1 MRSPLAW
8 LIASC
13 LAGCSCSDG
22 GNSTSTS
29 AGGQP
34 GTGATSSSGGSSG
47 SGGTGGS
54 ATEAGTDA
62 AGDADSGP
70 SFDCQHAPVTEDCK
84 SGWCRIPAGCFVMG
98 SPKDEW
104 GRGANTENQVK
115 VTLTHP
121 FLIQQ
126 KETSQAD
133 WVALG
138 LKNPSAPP
146 AKPGDGGDCLEPACP
161 VGNVTWF
168 EAAGFANLLSQKEG
182 LKPCYV
188 LEGCTGQLGEGMA
201 CTKIGTTA
209 PTYYQCEGYRL
220 PGEAEWEYAAR
231 AGTTTAFYTGPIKT
245 LSDLGECAEDPNL
258 ASAEWYC
265 FNSGGLTGSVTHPG
279 GLKKKNPWGL
289 FDTLGNTYEWTN
301 DPMKGLGYGTVPLV
315 DPWGTVQIKDP
326 IEAVVLRG
334 CGPITFSSRCRAAAH
349 FAVSRPSHA
358 GGLGFRLVRSLLAT
372 PDASTPD
379 ASLPDASPPDAS
391 TD

>member
-138 LKNPSAPP
+138 LKNPSTAPI
-146 AKPGDGGDCLEPACP
+146 KPGNSGDCLEPACP

-201 CTKIGTTA
+201 CTQIGTTA
-209 PTYYQCEGYRL
+209 PTYYECEGYRL

-231 AGTTTAFYTGPIKT
+231 AGTTTAFYTGPITKLAQT
-245 LSDLGECAEDPNL
+245 SDCENDPNL
-258 ASAEWYC
+258 VKAAWYC
-265 FNSGGLTGSVTHPG
+265 ANSGTLTHPG
-279 GLKKKNPWGL
+279 GQKTKNAWGL
-289 FDTLGNTYEWTN
+289 HDVLGNAYEWTN
-301 DPMKGLGYGTVPLV
+301 DVMKGLGYGIGPLD
-315 DPWGTVQIKDP
+315 DPWGKVDIKDP
-326 IEAVVLRG
+326 IEGIVLRG
-334 CGPITFSSRCRAAAH
+334 GGTITPAARCRVAAH
-349 FAVSRPSHA
+349 FELSRPSRGP
-358 GGLGFRLVRSLLAT
+358 GGGFRLVRSLLAT
-372 PDASTPD
+372 PDASSPD
-379 ASLPDASPPDAS
+379 ASLPDAS

>member
-1 MRSPLAW
+1 MRSTLAW
-8 LIASC
+8 LVASC

-22 GNSTSTS
+22 GGGSSAAP

-47 SGGTGGS
+47 SGGTGGA

-62 AGDADSGP
+62 AADADSGP
-70 SFDCQHAPVTEDCK
+70 SFDCQHVPVTEDCK
-84 SGWCRIPAGCFVMG
+84 AGWCRIPAGCFVMG

-104 GRGANTENQVK
+104 GRGANDENQVK

-138 LKNPSAPP
+138 LKNPSTAPI
-146 AKPGDGGDCLEPACP
+146 KPGNSGDCLEPACP

-201 CTKIGTTA
+201 CTQIGTTA
-209 PTYYQCEGYRL
+209 PTYYECEGYRL

-231 AGTTTAFYTGPIKT
+231 AGTTTAFYTGPIT
-245 LSDLGECAEDPNL
+245 VFPGDMLACNSDPVLLGAAWHCA
-258 ASAEWYC
+258 
-265 FNSGGLTGSVTHPG
+265 NSGTVTHPG
-279 GLKKKNPWGL
+279 GLKARSAWGL
-289 FDTLGNTYEWTN
+289 YDSLGNAHEWTN
-301 DPMKGLGYGTVPLV
+301 DLMKGLGYGSGPLV
-315 DPWGTVQIKDP
+315 DPWGELKILAA
-326 IEAVVLRG
+326 IEAVVIRG
-334 CGPITFSSRCRAAAH
+334 GGPITPPSRCRAAAH
-349 FAVSRPSHA
+349 FS
-358 GGLGFRLVRSLLAT
+358 GGRSDRGGGIGFRLVRSLLTT
-372 PDASTPD
+372 PDASTD
-379 ASLPDASPPDAS
+379 AAPPDAS
-391 TD
+391 TN

>member
-1 MRSPLAW
+1 MRSTLAW

-22 GNSTSTS
+22 GGSS

-47 SGGTGGS
+47 SGGTGG
-54 ATEAGTDA
+54 AITEGGTDA
-62 AGDADSGP
+62 TTDADSGP
-70 SFDCQHAPVTEDCK
+70 SFDCEHAPVTEDCK
-84 SGWCRIPAGCFVMG
+84 SGWCRIPAGCFVLG

-138 LKNPSAPP
+138 LKNPSTAPI
-146 AKPGDGGDCLEPACP
+146 KPGNSGDCLEPACP

-209 PTYYQCEGYRL
+209 PSYYECEGYRL

-231 AGTTTAFYTGPIKT
+231 AGTTTAFYTGPIT
-245 LSDLGECAEDPNL
+245 AFPTNALACNSDPALIA
-258 ASAEWYC
+258 AAWYC
-265 FNSGGLTGSVTHPG
+265 ANSGTVTHPG
-279 GLKKKNPWGL
+279 GLRQKNQWGL
-289 FDTLGNTYEWTN
+289 YDMLGNCVEWTN
-301 DPMKGLGYGTVPLV
+301 DVMKGLGYGTTPLS
-315 DPWGTVQIKDP
+315 DPWGQVKISNV
-326 IEAVVLRG
+326 IEAVVIRG
-334 CGPITFSSRCRAAAH
+334 GGPIFSASSCRAAAH
-349 FAVSRPSHA
+349 FS
-358 GGLGFRLVRSLLAT
+358 GGRSDRGGGIGFRLVRSLLTT
-372 PDASTPD
+372 PDAST
-379 ASLPDASPPDAS
+379 PDASPPDAS

>member
-1 MRSPLAW
+1 MRSTLAW

-22 GNSTSTS
+22 GGSS
-29 AGGQP
+29 AAPSGGQP

-47 SGGTGGS
+47 SGGAGGS
-54 ATEAGTDA
+54 AADSGTDA

-70 SFDCQHAPVTEDCK
+70 SFDCEHAPVTEDCK
-84 SGWCRIPAGCFVMG
+84 AGWCRIPAGCFVMG

-104 GRGANTENQVK
+104 GRGANDENQVK

-138 LKNPSAPP
+138 LKNPSGPP
-146 AKPGDGGDCLEPACP
+146 PKPSNMGDCLEPACP

-201 CTKIGTTA
+201 CAQIGTTA

-231 AGTTTAFYTGPIKT
+231 AGTTTAFYTGSITKLAQT
-245 LSDLGECAEDPNL
+245 SDCESDPNL
-258 ASAEWYC
+258 VKAAWYC
-265 FNSGGLTGSVTHPG
+265 ANSATLTHPG
-279 GLKKKNPWGL
+279 GQKTKNAWGL
-289 FDTLGNTYEWTN
+289 FDMLGNAYEWTN
-301 DPMKGLGYGTVPLV
+301 DVMKGLGYGSAPLA
-315 DPWGTVQIKDP
+315 DPWGAVGIQDP
-326 IEAVVLRG
+326 IEAVVQRG
-334 CGPITFSSRCRAAAH
+334 GGTITPGARCRAAAH

-358 GGLGFRLVRSLLAT
+358 PGGGFRLVRSLLTT

-379 ASLPDASPPDAS
+379 AALPDASPADAS

>member
-1 MRSPLAW
+1 MRSTLAW

-22 GNSTSTS
+22 GGSS
-29 AGGQP
+29 AAPSGGQP
-34 GTGATSSSGGSSG
+34 GTGATSSSGGTSG
-47 SGGTGGS
+47 SGGAGGS
-54 ATEAGTDA
+54 AADSGTDA
-62 AGDADSGP
+62 AADADSGP
-70 SFDCQHAPVTEDCK
+70 GFDCEHAPVTEDCK
-84 SGWCRIPAGCFVMG
+84 AGWCRIPAGCFVMG

-126 KETSQAD
+126 METSQAD

-138 LKNPSAPP
+138 LKNPSGPP
-146 AKPGDGGDCLEPACP
+146 PKPTSMGDCLEPACP

-201 CTKIGTTA
+201 CTQIGTTA
-209 PTYYQCEGYRL
+209 PTYYECEGYRL
-220 PGEAEWEYAAR
+220 PGEAEWEYAVR
-231 AGTTTAFYTGPIKT
+231 AGTTTALYTGPITVFAGDVLACNTDAT
-245 LSDLGECAEDPNL
+245 LGNA
-258 ASAEWYC
+258 AWYC
-265 FNSGGLTGSVTHPG
+265 ANSGTVTHPG
-279 GLKKKNPWGL
+279 GQKAKNAWGL
-289 FDTLGNTYEWTN
+289 FDMLGNAYEWTN
-301 DPMKGLGYGTVPLV
+301 DLMKGLGYGTGPLE
-315 DPWGTVQIKDP
+315 DPWGKVELKDP
-326 IEAVVLRG
+326 IEGIVLRG
-334 CGPITFSSRCRAAAH
+334 GGTIAPATRCRVAAH
-349 FAVSRPSHA
+349 FELSRPSRGP
-358 GGLGFRLVRSLLAT
+358 GGGFRLVRSLLAT

-379 ASLPDASPPDAS
+379 ASLPDAS

>member
-1 MRSPLAW
+1 MRSTLAW

-62 AGDADSGP
+62 ATDADSGP
-70 SFDCQHAPVTEDCK
+70 SFDCEHAPVTEDCK
-84 SGWCRIPAGCFVMG
+84 AGWCRIPAGCFVMG

-126 KETSQAD
+126 METSQAD

-138 LKNPSAPP
+138 LKNPSGPP
-146 AKPGDGGDCLEPACP
+146 PKPTSMGDCLEPACP

-201 CTKIGTTA
+201 CAQIGTTA

-231 AGTTTAFYTGPIKT
+231 AGTTTAFYTGSITKLAQT
-245 LSDLGECAEDPNL
+245 SDCESDPNL
-258 ASAEWYC
+258 VKAAWFCANSAT
-265 FNSGGLTGSVTHPG
+265 LTHPG
-279 GLKKKNPWGL
+279 GQKTKNAWGL
-289 FDTLGNTYEWTN
+289 FDMLGNAYEWTN
-301 DPMKGLGYGTVPLV
+301 DVMKGLGYGSAPLA
-315 DPWGTVQIKDP
+315 DPWGAVGIQDP
-326 IEAVVLRG
+326 IEAVVQRG
-334 CGPITFSSRCRAAAH
+334 GGTITPGARCRAAAH

-358 GGLGFRLVRSLLAT
+358 PGGGFRLVRSLLTT

-379 ASLPDASPPDAS
+379 AALPDASPADAS